1 MAEGSFTFLTKEEF
15 ERLSQADK
23 IAYIDRAV
31 QALQIPAHSPDIFRD
46 EETPPEPRTE
56 K

>member
-15 ERLSQADK
+15 EQLPQGEK

-31 QALQIPAHSPDIFRD
+31 RALNIAADSPDIFKN
-46 EETPPEPRTE
+46 EGEAPESPADQ
-56 K
+56 